1 MLADGSAREPK
12 AQVPMAGG
20 RGITLE
26 ILRAQGPFNPEVS
39 LMHIPES
46 IINFVDPM

>member
-1 MLADGSAREPK
+1 MFADGSARSFK

-26 ILRAQGPFNPEVS
+26 MSRTQGPFNPEVY
-39 LMHIPES
+39 LIHIPEN
-46 IINFVDPM
+46 IINFVVPM